1 MVVLMVAA
9 LGYAAVELIRPA
21 GRRKDSASARASPAA
36 DGAELKAFAEAARAS
51 VMASRPQPVEVAT
64 IERAADPW
72 APTPFAVWT
81 PSVATSAVAGAAAER
96 TPDFRYTGF
105 LSHGEIRFAI
115 LNGREYRVG
124 DTVKPGDFTVR
135 SIEPDRVTLAA
146 GSGGRQVSI
155 AKEKAELTK
164 EEP

>member
-1 MVVLMVAA
+1 MVVLMAAA
-9 LGYAAVELIRPA
+9 LGYAAFELIRPA
-21 GRRKDSASARASPAA
+21 ARRKDAASSRSAPAGAAS
-36 DGAELKAFAEAARAS
+36 DLNAFVEAARAG
-51 VMASRPQPVEVAT
+51 VMASRPRPVEIAT

-72 APTPFAVWT
+72 AASPFAVWT
-81 PSVATSAVAGAAAER
+81 PSVATSMTANAAAQR

-105 LSHGEIRFAI
+105 LSHGEARFAI

-135 SIEPDRVTLAA
+135 SIDPDRVVLMAKT
-146 GSGGRQVSI
+146 GGRQVSI